1 MRSPGPLALAPKGAF
16 NRYTERLEELTKAM
30 ALYTEATQSY
40 ANASTQLMHSFSA
53 FFESQLQNSEDGK
66 STALRVEEIQQSLR
80 ENVFDVA
87 LDLQQRTVMSSLQ
100 ELRRSNFGLNQQLR
114 TLKQKARSIFS
125 PFRLSDYDAAVRNA
139 DSQKKSPPDYEKAQQ
154 KLQAT
159 TASLAAVASD
169 VDAEMSALE
178 ARRDSDLKNEL
189 LTVVATQ
196 LFVHSR
202 AQEHLQQLVPL
213 IPGVAKPLVL
223 LLAEAARR
231 RRPLLG
237 LPSNP
242 TTTDVMGV
250 LSYAGEGARGI
261 LDMPLHA
268 HRELLADVASV
279 HPIAPAPFKGT
290 HVFKRK
296 GWEYSAYL
304 GMLGGPI
311 VLYLGLTNIPE
322 TDSEVFARCVWRL
335 LSWEFF
341 GRARARHLMA
351 LTCCGFAVCG
361 REEALAKRAG
371 AEFLERRPSGPMN
384 ERFAFKQAEIGE
396 PPSLD

>member
-1 MRSPGPLALAPKGAF
+1 MEEEPLKPPDAVQVQHGSPSSSPF
-16 NRYTERLEELTKAM
+16 RLDELTKAM
-30 ALYTEATQSY
+30 ALYTEATQTY

-66 STALRVEEIQQSLR
+66 SITALRVEEIQQSLR

-100 ELRRSNFGLNQQLR
+100 ELRRSTFGLNQQLR
-114 TLKQKARSIFS
+114 TLKQKARSPSS
-125 PFRLSDYDAAVRNA
+125 PFRVAGRFLSDYDAAVRNA

-159 TASLAAVASD
+159 TASLTAVASD

-189 LTVVATQ
+189 LAVVATQ

-213 IPGVAKPLVL
+213 VPGVAKPLVL

-231 RRPLLG
+231 RRPLQG

-261 LDMPLHA
+261 LDKPLHA

-311 VLYLGLTNIPE
+311 VLYLGLSNVPE
-322 TDSEVFARCVWRL
+322 TDSEVFARC
-335 LSWEFF
+335 
-341 GRARARHLMA
+341 
-351 LTCCGFAVCG
+351 
-361 REEALAKRAG
+361 EALAKRAG

-384 ERFAFKQAEIGE
+384 ERFAFKPAEIGE